1 MRRAIAALV
10 PLLLV
15 GCGGDDSNNGTA
27 DSGQDVSTSDTG
39 GQDVTN
45 NDTGTQDT
53 GTQDSGGGD
62 AGNDG
67 SGNDGSGDDGSTDAS
82 DGACPSSWTLAP
94 AVDPSIEIP
103 DGGGGVLM
111 HATGSGTQDYTC
123 TASTNDAGAT
133 TYAWIF
139 VGPEA
144 ALSDCNAVV
153 VGQHFASEGGAAAP
167 EWQTNDGT
175 YVVGGKKVAF
185 TPDGGAASVP
195 WLRLQGLAWG
205 GSGTLSKAQ
214 WIHRLN
220 TDGGIT
226 PTTTCDQNNAGTTE
240 KVPYGADYYF
250 YGP

>member
-1 MRRAIAALV
+1 MTRAIAALV

-15 GCGGDDSNNGTA
+15 GCSGDDSNNGTA
-27 DSGQDVSTSDTG
+27 DSGHDVSTSDTG

-45 NDTGTQDT
+45 NNDTGTQDT
-53 GTQDSGGGD
+53 GNTDTGGGD
-62 AGNDG
+62 TSND
-67 SGNDGSGDDGSTDAS
+67 SPGDDGSTDASDAS
-82 DGACPSSWTLAP
+82 DGACPSSWTVAP
-94 AVDPSIEIP
+94 AVDPSIAIP

-123 TASTNDAGAT
+123 TASTDDAGAT
-133 TYAWIF
+133 TYKWVF

-144 ALSDCNAVV
+144 DLSDCNAVL
-153 VGQHFASEGGAAAP
+153 VGHHFASEGGPGAP
-167 EWQTNDGT
+167 EWQTLDGT

-195 WLRLQGLAWG
+195 WLRLQGLSWG
-205 GSGTLSKAQ
+205 GSGTLSQAQ

-220 TDGGIT
+220 TDGGNA
-226 PTTTCDQNNAGTTE
+226 PSTTCDQNNVGTTQ
-240 KVPYGADYYF
+240 KVAYGADYYF